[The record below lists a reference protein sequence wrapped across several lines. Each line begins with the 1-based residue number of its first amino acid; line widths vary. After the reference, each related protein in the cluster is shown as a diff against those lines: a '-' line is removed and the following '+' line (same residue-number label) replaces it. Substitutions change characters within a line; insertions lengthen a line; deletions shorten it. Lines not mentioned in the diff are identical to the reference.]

1 MQLNVPDP
9 NYTAS
14 NRAKANFVLAVK
26 IASVFVLVMW
36 VVFLLDQILPFELA
50 RFGLRPRDGMGLLGL
65 LTTPLL
71 HGNLSHIGSNTLP
84 LFIGGV
90 AMLFLYPNSS
100 LRALPLIY
108 LGSAALAWTFAR
120 PSIHIGASGLVYGIL
135 TFVFIS
141 GILRRDIRSVGVSLM
156 VWFLYGSMIWGVFPA
171 GRAMSWELHA
181 SGMFIGLVLALI
193 YSSWDRPPVKKY
205 DWEDEDEDEDGRE
218 QGLKPD
224 RSKSDWPDQRW
235 H

>member
-9 NYTAS
+9 EYTAS
-14 NRAKANFVLAVK
+14 KRAKANFVLAIK
-26 IASVFVLVMW
+26 ITTAFVVVMW
-36 VVFLLDQILPFELA
+36 AVFLLQQLLPFELA
-50 RFGLRPRDGMGLLGL
+50 RLGLRPRDGMGLLGL

-71 HGNLSHIGSNTLP
+71 HGSLSHISSNTVP
-84 LFIGGV
+84 LFVGGV

-100 LRALPLIY
+100 LRVLPMIY

-135 TFVFIS
+135 TFVFVS

-171 GRAMSWELHA
+171 GRSMSWELHA
-181 SGMFIGLVLALI
+181 SGMAIGLVLALV
-193 YSSWDRPPVKKY
+193 YSAWDRPPAKKY
-205 DWEDEDEDEDGRE
+205 DWEDEDEEDHDFESDQAESSWRE
-218 QGLKPD
+218 G
-224 RSKSDWPDQRW
+224 RW